1 MALVG
6 SLLLLLSRSD
16 AQAPPQ
22 PRIVNGTHTQQF
34 PTTGALL
41 VSSGGQLSA
50 YCSGTL
56 IGCNAFLTA
65 AHCVCPDDTTCTPS
79 TAKYRVFLQ
88 HGGIFTVDSIV
99 VHPAFL
105 FGERNDVAVVT
116 LSAPVTGISPTAIN
130 TSGSPLH
137 GSTGR
142 IAGFGITNGT
152 QDDLGIKRSG
162 GVSTAGCNGQVP
174 EPDHVC
180 WFYDKPLGLPGDNSN
195 TCSGDSGGPLFIDFG
210 GGDVVAGVTS
220 GGLSSSCLP
229 SDLSFDTDVYVNREF
244 ITNNADLS
252 NPTCGSI
259 SQVGDVNTMVLA
271 AGPAA
276 LSRATQ
282 KCRKEVAKHSS
293 NYTRGKLRAMQRC
306 LDAIAD
312 GSLGGSCPDAA
323 NAAKIQL
330 AADRVD
336 PTKIA
341 MKCGPAVIGS
351 SFLGSA
357 CAGAVDADDLQACIL
372 SVGDT
377 VVAGMLDR
385 QYADDTPA
393 GPLPVVEAK
402 CQKQIGAAM
411 GKYAGGRL
419 RALLSCRNAQDKGRV
434 GSCPDAKTQE
444 KLNRLVAGVQPS
456 IERACANANVA
467 ALDAGDAFG
476 GTCAG
481 STTTAGLAAC
491 QIDEHNAQVDDVL
504 ALLADVQPVSR
515 STFVVIPGTDRLR
528 VTLNGHDD
536 GSNDVDLY
544 IRAGTQPTTAT
555 FDARSING
563 GMFEAIEVE
572 SPTPGTW
579 HVLAFDVAGTEP
591 NYQVTS
597 TTFQP

>member
-1 MALVG
+1 MVG
-6 SLLLLLSRSD
+6 ALLLLLSRGSVL
-16 AQAPPQ
+16 AQPQ
-22 PRIVNGTHTQQF
+22 PSIVNGTHTQQF

-41 VSSGGQLSA
+41 VSFGGQLGA
-50 YCSGTL
+50 ICSGTL
-56 IGCNAFLTA
+56 IGCDAFLTA
-65 AHCVCPDDTTCTPS
+65 AHCVCPGDTTCTPS
-79 TAKYRVFLQ
+79 PAPYRVFLQ
-88 HGGIFTVDSIV
+88 HGGIFTVGSIV
-99 VHPAFL
+99 VHPSFL
-105 FGERNDVAVVT
+105 FGEHNDVAVVT

-130 TSGSPLH
+130 TIGSPPH
-137 GSTGR
+137 GSAGR
-142 IAGFGITNGT
+142 IAGFGITKGT
-152 QDDLGIKRSG
+152 QDDSGIKRSG

-174 EPDHVC
+174 QSHHVC
-180 WFYDKPLGLPGDNSN
+180 WLYDKPLGLPGDNSN
-195 TCSGDSGGPLFIDFG
+195 TCSGDSGGPLFVDFG

-220 GGLSSSCLP
+220 GGFSASCLP
-229 SDLSFDTDVYVNREF
+229 SDLSFDTDVYVNRAF
-244 ITNNADLS
+244 IDSNADLS

-306 LDAIAD
+306 LDDVGD

-323 NAAKIQL
+323 NAARIQL

-341 MKCGPAVIGS
+341 MKCSPAVIGS
-351 SFLGSA
+351 SFLGGA
-357 CAGAVDADDLQACIL
+357 CAGAADADDLRGCIL

-377 VVAGMLDR
+377 AVVAMLER
-385 QYADDTPA
+385 QYADDNPA
-393 GPLPVVEAK
+393 GPLPVIEAK
-402 CQKQIGAAM
+402 CQKQIGTAM
-411 GKYAGGRL
+411 HKYAGGRL

-434 GSCPDAKTQE
+434 ESCPNARTQE
-444 KLNRLVAGVQPS
+444 KLNRLVAGVQPNT
-456 IERACANANVA
+456 ERACTNANVG
-467 ALDAGDAFG
+467 ALDAGGAFG

-481 STTTAGLAAC
+481 STTTAGLATC
-491 QIDEHNAQVDDVL
+491 QIAEHNAQVDDVL
-504 ALLADVQPVSR
+504 ALLADVQPASR

-544 IRAGTQPTTAT
+544 IRAGAQPTTTT

-563 GMFEAIEVE
+563 GMFEAVEVL

-591 NYQVTS
+591 DYQVTS